1 MLNEYSQDQLDYN
14 MILLKHI
21 DRISIL
27 STIIR
32 EESPSV
38 DISDGAKRRAYL
50 QAIYSLKALIPE
62 SLKDDQYFEES
73 NKAIEDHSSKATNE
87 KFDDK
92 QREELDFYHRFR
104 QLGIIINLLNRKGL
118 ILSRQLP
125 ARKEKKKRVD
135 EDNSIKEVF
144 EE

>member
-1 MLNEYSQDQLDYN
+1 MMNNYSQDQLDYN

-32 EESPSV
+32 EDTPQFDV
-38 DISDGAKRRAYL
+38 SDTAKRRAYL

-73 NKAIEDHSSKATNE
+73 NKAIEDYSSRGKGE
-87 KFDDK
+87 EFDGK
-92 QREELDFYHRFR
+92 QREELEFYHRFR
-104 QLGIIINLLNRKGL
+104 QLGIIVNLLNRKGL

-125 ARKEKKKRVD
+125 ARRDKNKTTQ
-135 EDNSIKEVF
+135 EVF
-144 EE
+144 EG